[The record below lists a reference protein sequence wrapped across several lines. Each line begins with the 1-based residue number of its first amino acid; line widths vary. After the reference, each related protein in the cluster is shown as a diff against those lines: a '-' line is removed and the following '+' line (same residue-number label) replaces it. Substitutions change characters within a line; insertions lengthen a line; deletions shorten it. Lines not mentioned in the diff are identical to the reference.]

1 MSINFNILNL
11 FLVSKNTV
19 AVSKPEIFLS
29 FIMHCCLTEP
39 KKGKQAII
47 NC

>member
-1 MSINFNILNL
+1 M
-11 FLVSKNTV
+11 FLICEPDHY
-19 AVSKPEIFLS
+19 ALS
-29 FIMHCCLTEP
+29 LYKDLRSVYFVMHCCLTEP